1 MEVKGKGFT
10 EDEMNEYSAMYRHW
24 NGIATF
30 LRATH
35 RPNMEETD
43 IGLIGFPYSGGN
55 SIERMQ
61 HHGPRAVRNRS
72 CAYHRAHRFLQID
85 PFETL
90 RISDLGDVPLPNILN
105 PDLSTADAEAFYR
118 KVHEK
123 GIIPITVGGDHSITT
138 PILRAIAGKNS
149 RHNGPIGMIHFD
161 AHADSWGPTAGTK
174 YHAGAAFFIGEEEG
188 LIDPAR
194 TIQIGFHGSVA
205 TLEQDDWSH
214 SKYTV
219 TTMADIADKGI
230 DWLATEVRRVIGS
243 GPTYLSFDLDVMDI
257 AYAPAVADPEVDG
270 MTTREV
276 FSLLN
281 KLRGLDIVGA
291 DIACFCPPLDNPAQT
306 TALVCCEL
314 MLQFVSHIADFRK
327 STKPLT
333 ASAKA

>member
-1 MEVKGKGFT
+1 MEMYGTGLT
-10 EDEMNEYSAMYRHW
+10 EDEMNEKTGIYRHW

-35 RPNMEETD
+35 RPDMEETD

-72 CAYHRAHRFLQID
+72 CAYRRAHRFLQID

-105 PDLSTADAEAFYR
+105 PDVSTADAEKFYR

-149 RHNGPIGMIHFD
+149 NHKGPIGMIHFD
-161 AHADSWGPTAGTK
+161 AHADSWGPAAGTK
-174 YHAGAAFFIGEEEG
+174 HHAGAAFFIGEEEG

-205 TLEQDDWSH
+205 TLEQDDWSR

-219 TTMADIADKGI
+219 TTMADIVEKGI
-230 DWLATEVRRVIGS
+230 DWVAAEVHRVIGS
-243 GPTYLSFDLDVMDI
+243 GPTYLSFDLDVLDI
-257 AYAPAVADPEVDG
+257 AYAPGVADPEVDG
-270 MTTREV
+270 MTSREV
-276 FSLLN
+276 FALLN
-281 KLRGLDIVGA
+281 RLRGLDIVGA
-291 DIACFCPPLDNPAQT
+291 DIACFCPPLDNPAQI
-306 TALVCCEL
+306 TALLCSEL

-327 STKPLT
+327 MKQPV
-333 ASAKA
+333 AAGAKV